1 MRFPFSPTRGGLAAL
16 ALVALTLAGLTLSAC
31 ASLPPAPVARV
42 AKTPEA
48 YETAKAFDAPATP
61 WPTDSWWERY
71 DDPQLNA
78 LIAEALAGSPDLA
91 QARARVLKA
100 KAAQADASSAL
111 LPTLTGFGQ
120 AQAEKYSFKN
130 IFPPEFLPQGYQ
142 DYGQTTLN
150 LNWELDFWGKN
161 RAAISAAV
169 SRSRAAAADLA
180 EARLIL
186 TTDEAS
192 AYATLAQLYADRD
205 VAAQSVKVREETAGL
220 VAQRVTNGLDTQGD
234 LKQAQAGAPATQ
246 ADVAALDE
254 QIALTRNQLAAL
266 LGEGPDRGLKIARPK
281 LPTVAAFGLPAE
293 LPAHLIGRRP
303 DIVAAR
309 WRAQAAVKDVTE
321 AKARFYPD
329 IDITGYVGQQSLH
342 LSQLFAPGAD
352 FGAIGPAITLPIFDG
367 GHLRAGLRG
376 AQADRE
382 AAVSAYDGA
391 VTEAFHQVADAAA
404 SEHALAGRLKDS
416 QLALQRYEQA
426 YNIARLRY
434 EGGLSTYQSVLLVEN
449 SVLAERRI
457 VTDLQSRALVL
468 DIRLVRAL
476 GGGFAQS

>member
-186 TTDEAS
+186 TTDVAS